1 METQSMSTVADVAGR
16 LNIDVALLL
25 QNIHAAGLPQKL
37 ASEEFSSSDMQI
49 LQVYLK
55 SRREAETKSGV
66 SVISRNVGRTPTGDG
81 NLEATS
87 PATSSSGLT
96 GPLTRRTGS
105 LSVQRKSAPEV
116 KVATVKR
123 RRIVKRSTG
132 LQPPDPATGNL
143 TKEEQSQDTT
153 VPDAIA
159 TEPKDTEEF
168 KKTTTVQP
176 EKASKK
182 QSGDQDVKTKA
193 QDSAKDQV
201 VPSQLTLE
209 REKIRADEEKRRKA
223 EGEIRRKKA
232 QRQEETRLRKEEERL
247 REERQQHVKLAQE
260 TARKAEVEERE
271 RIKREAQEVR
281 ARAEAE
287 AIATEKSGAKRSRD
301 DKGTKQRG
309 RTLEGKALGRRRT
322 QEKNQN
328 SLGLRRRRKAALE
341 VEKQGGEFLRPV
353 QKVVREVEVSD
364 AVTVGELARRMSVK
378 AGEVIKALMS
388 MGEMVT
394 INQTVDQ
401 DTAVLVIE
409 EMGHKVKLV
418 ASDRMEEE
426 LVLSQIAEGE
436 PDPRPPVVTVM
447 GHVDH
452 GKTSLLD
459 FIRSAHVV
467 SEEQGGI
474 TQHIGAYHVATKH
487 GAITFLDTPGHA
499 AFSAMRARGANATD
513 IVILVCAADDG
524 VMPQTQEA
532 VQHAHAAKVPM
543 IVAVNKMDLDG
554 ADPERVRTELN
565 SIGVT
570 PEAWGGNTQ
579 FVNVSATTGEGIDDL
594 MSAIAL
600 LAEVEEFT
608 AVRQGTAQGVVVES
622 KIDRGR
628 GPVATVLVQQGSLAR
643 GDVVLAGEYF
653 GRVRSLITDLGSIVS
668 EAGPSIPVEVLGLNG
683 APAAGDLF
691 NVTVD
696 ERQARQLASARAVR
710 NQQRVTSM
718 RQSSRLENMF
728 ANLGKG
734 EKRILK
740 LILKTD
746 VRGSLEAI
754 TESCYTIGNEEVGV
768 QILGSGVGGITE
780 SDVNLAATYD
790 AMVFG
795 FNVRLEK
802 SAKIVA
808 EQNALEVRYYS
819 VIYELLD
826 DMKKILEDML
836 IPEIREE
843 IIGTAE
849 VRDVFHSPRF
859 GQIAGCLVVEGIV
872 FRHKKIRVLRDSTVI
887 YEGELE
893 SLRRFKDDV
902 GEVRN
907 GLECGIGVRNYNDVR
922 EGDRIE
928 VFDSREVARAL

>member
-1 METQSMSTVADVAGR
+1 METQSMNTVADVAGR
-16 LNIDVALLL
+16 LKIDVALLL
-25 QNIHAAGLPQKL
+25 QNIHAAGLPQTL
-37 ASEEFSSSDMQI
+37 ADEEFSSSDMQI

-55 SRREAETKSGV
+55 GLKEAENRSTEP
-66 SVISRNVGRTPTGDG
+66 VISRNLSRSATGDR
-81 NLEATS
+81 ATDLAGS
-87 PATSSSGLT
+87 ASSASGLT
-96 GPLTRRTGS
+96 APLTRRTGT
-105 LSVQRKSAPEV
+105 LSVQRKTAPEV

-123 RRIVKRSTG
+123 RRIVKPTPGLPPQDSKTGVSTPSETKTEEDAK
-132 LQPPDPATGNL
+132 QPSAVEVKDS
-143 TKEEQSQDTT
+143 TKESTT
-153 VPDAIA
+153 KTADQE
-159 TEPKDTEEF
+159 TDSKTEELP
-168 KKTTTVQP
+168 K
-176 EKASKK
+176 EEA
-182 QSGDQDVKTKA
+182 
-193 QDSAKDQV
+193 

-209 REKIRADEEKRRKA
+209 KEKIRAEEETRRKA

-232 QRQEETRLRKEEERL
+232 QRKEETRLKKEEERQ
-247 REERQQHVKLAQE
+247 REEKQKLARRAE
-260 TARKAEVEERE
+260 EEARKAEQAEQE
-271 RIKREAQEVR
+271 RIKREAEEVR

-287 AIATEKSGAKRSRD
+287 AIATEKSGTKRSRD
-301 DKGTKQRG
+301 EKGSKQRG
-309 RTLEGKALGRRRT
+309 RTLEGKALGRRRS
-322 QEKNQN
+322 QEKNQG

-341 VEKQGGEFLRPV
+341 VEKQGGEFSRPV
-353 QKVVREVEVSD
+353 EKIVHEVEVSD
-364 AVTVGELARRMSVK
+364 AITVGELARRMSVK
-378 AGEVIKALMS
+378 AGEVIKTLMG

-394 INQTVDQ
+394 INQTIDQ

-426 LVLSQIAEGE
+426 LVLSQKVEGE
-436 PDPRPPVVTVM
+436 PEPRPPVVTVM

-459 FIRSAHVV
+459 YIRSAHVV

-543 IVAVNKMDLDG
+543 IVAVNKIDLEG
-554 ADPERVRTELN
+554 AEPDRVRTELN

-570 PEAWGGNTQ
+570 PEEWGGDTQ

-594 MSAIAL
+594 LSAVSL
-600 LAEVEEFT
+600 LAEVEEFA
-608 AVRQGTAQGVVVES
+608 AVRQGTAQGVVIES
-622 KIDRGR
+622 KLDRGR
-628 GPVATVLVQQGSLAR
+628 GPVATVLVQQGTLAR

-653 GRVRSLITDLGSIVS
+653 GRVRSLISDHGAIVQ
-668 EAGPSIPVEVLGLNG
+668 EVGPSMPVEVLGLNG
-683 APAAGDLF
+683 APVAGDMF

-696 ERQARQLASARAVR
+696 ERQARQLANARATK
-710 NQQRVTSM
+710 NQHKATSM

-754 TESCYTIGNEEVGV
+754 TESCATIGNEEVGV
-768 QILGSGVGGITE
+768 QVLGSGVGGITE
-780 SDVNLAATYD
+780 SDVNLAVTYD

-795 FNVRLEK
+795 FNVRLEQ
-802 SAKIVA
+802 SAKLVA
-808 EQNALEVRYYS
+808 EQNSLEVRYYS

-826 DMKKILEDML
+826 DIKKILEDMM
-836 IPEIREE
+836 IPEVREE
-843 IIGTAE
+843 IVGTAE

-859 GQIAGCLVVEGIV
+859 GQIAGCRVVEGTV
-872 FRHKKIRVLRDSTVI
+872 FRHKKIRVLRASTVI

-902 GEVRN
+902 AEVRN

>member
-1 METQSMSTVADVAGR
+1 MNTVADVAGR

-25 QNIHAAGLPQKL
+25 QNITAAGLPQTL
-37 ASEEFSSSDMQI
+37 ASEDFSNSDMQI

-55 SRREAETKSGV
+55 GLKEAETKSTE
-66 SVISRNVGRTPTGDG
+66 SVISRTLGRTTSGDRIPDTAG
-81 NLEATS
+81 PISTA
-87 PATSSSGLT
+87 SGLVS
-96 GPLTRRTGS
+96 PLTRRTGG
-105 LSVQRKSAPEV
+105 LSVQRKTAPEV

-123 RRIVKRSTG
+123 RRIVKPLTSQQ
-132 LQPPDPATGNL
+132 LQDKTAPESVSPKPT
-143 TKEEQSQDTT
+143 TSEEIKQPSAVEIEISGKDSPTQI
-153 VPDAIA
+153 P
-159 TEPKDTEEF
+159 EPE
-168 KKTTTVQP
+168 
-176 EKASKK
+176 S
-182 QSGDQDVKTKA
+182 
-193 QDSAKDQV
+193 DSETDGRPQEQA

-209 REKIRADEEKRRKA
+209 KEKIRAEEETRRNA

-232 QRQEETRLRKEEERL
+232 QRQEETRLKKEEERQ
-247 REERQQHVKLAQE
+247 REERQKQTRLAAE
-260 TARKAEVEERE
+260 AARKAEQQEQE

-287 AIATEKSGAKRSRD
+287 AIAAEKSGAKRTRD
-301 DKGTKQRG
+301 DRGAKHRG
-309 RTLEGKALGRRRT
+309 RTLEGKALGRRRS
-322 QEKNQN
+322 QEKNQA

-341 VEKQGGEFLRPV
+341 VEKQGGEFSRPV
-353 QKVVREVEVSD
+353 QKIVREVEVSD
-364 AVTVGELARRMSVK
+364 AITVGELARRMSVK

-394 INQTVDQ
+394 INQTIDQ

-426 LVLSQIAEGE
+426 LVLSQKAEGKPE
-436 PDPRPPVVTVM
+436 PRSPVVTVM

-459 FIRSAHVV
+459 YIRKAHVV

-499 AFSAMRARGANATD
+499 AFSAMRARGATATD

-532 VQHAHAAKVPM
+532 VQHAQAANVPI
-543 IVAVNKMDLDG
+543 IVAVNKIDLDG
-554 ADPERVRTELN
+554 ADPDRVRTELN
-565 SIGVT
+565 SVGVT
-570 PEAWGGNTQ
+570 PEEWGGDTQ
-579 FVNVSATTGEGIDDL
+579 FVNVSATTGEGVEDL

-600 LAEVEEFT
+600 LAEVEEFA
-608 AVRQGTAQGVVVES
+608 AVRQGTARGVVIES
-622 KIDRGR
+622 KLDRGR
-628 GPVATVLVQQGSLAR
+628 GPVATVLVQQGTLAC

-653 GRVRSLITDLGSIVS
+653 GRVRSLLSDQGSIIQ
-668 EAGPSIPVEVLGLNG
+668 EAGPSIPTEVLGLNG
-683 APAAGDLF
+683 APVAGDLF

-696 ERQARQLASARAVR
+696 ERQARQLASGRATK
-710 NQQRVTSM
+710 NQQKLTSM

-746 VRGSLEAI
+746 VRGSLEAV
-754 TESCYTIGNEEVGV
+754 TESCSTIGNEEVGV
-768 QILGSGVGGITE
+768 QVLGSGVGGITE
-780 SDVNLAATYD
+780 SDVNMALTYD
-790 AMVFG
+790 AMIFG
-795 FNVRLEK
+795 FNVRLDK

-808 EQNALEVRYYS
+808 EQNSLDVRYYS

-826 DMKKILEDML
+826 DIKKILEDMM
-836 IPEIREE
+836 IPEVREE

-859 GQIAGCLVVEGIV
+859 GHIAGCRVVEGTV

-902 GEVRN
+902 NEVRN

>member
-1 METQSMSTVADVAGR
+1 MNTVADVAGR

-25 QNIHAAGLPQKL
+25 QNIHAAGLPQTL
-37 ASEEFSSSDMQI
+37 ESEEFSNADMQI

-55 SRREAETKSGV
+55 GLKEADSKTSDN
-66 SVISRNVGRTPTGDG
+66 VISRNLGRTAIGDRSS
-81 NLEATS
+81 ESSSSAS
-87 PATSSSGLT
+87 PAARLGA
-96 GPLTRRTGS
+96 PLTRRTGT

-123 RRIVKRSTG
+123 RRIVKPSAVKH
-132 LQPPDPATGNL
+132 P
-143 TKEEQSQDTT
+143 QDQEVSDVT
-153 VPDAIA
+153 AA
-159 TEPKDTEEF
+159 KKTEEET
-168 KKTTTVQP
+168 KQPSAAVEP
-176 EKASKK
+176 EKRRKAAKAKVS
-182 QSGDQDVKTKA
+182 DQKTE
-193 QDSAKDQV
+193 SATDGRTTEEA

-209 REKIRADEEKRRKA
+209 KEKIRAEEETRRKA

-232 QRQEETRLRKEEERL
+232 QRKEETRLKKEEERQ
-247 REERQQHVKLAQE
+247 REEKQKQARLAE
-260 TARKAEVEERE
+260 EAARKVEQDEQE
-271 RIKREAQEVR
+271 RIKREAEEVR

-301 DKGTKQRG
+301 EKGAKQRG
-309 RTLEGKALGRRRT
+309 RTLEGKALGRRRS
-322 QEKNQN
+322 QEKSQG

-341 VEKQGGEFLRPV
+341 VEKQGGEFSRPV
-353 QKVVREVEVSD
+353 QKIVREVEVSD
-364 AVTVGELARRMSVK
+364 AITVGELARRMSVK

-394 INQTVDQ
+394 INQTIDQ

-426 LVLSQIAEGE
+426 LVLSQKAEGDPE
-436 PDPRPPVVTVM
+436 PRPPVVTVM

-459 FIRSAHVV
+459 YIRNAHVV

-474 TQHIGAYHVATKH
+474 TQHIGAYHVETKH

-543 IVAVNKMDLDG
+543 IVAVNKIDLDG
-554 ADPERVRTELN
+554 ADPDRVRTELN
-565 SIGVT
+565 SLGVT
-570 PEAWGGNTQ
+570 PEDWGGDTQ

-594 MSAIAL
+594 LSAVAL
-600 LAEVEEFT
+600 LAEVEEF
-608 AVRQGTAQGVVVES
+608 ASVRQGTAQGVVIES
-622 KIDRGR
+622 KLDRGR
-628 GPVATVLVQQGSLAR
+628 GPVATVLVQQGTLAQ
-643 GDVVLAGEYF
+643 GDIVLAGEYF
-653 GRVRSLITDLGSIVS
+653 GRVRSLFSDQGSTVA

-683 APAAGDLF
+683 APVAGDLF

-696 ERQARQLASARAVR
+696 ERQARQLASARAAKYQ
-710 NQQRVTSM
+710 NKITSM

-754 TESCYTIGNEEVGV
+754 SESCLNIGNEEVGV
-768 QILGSGVGGITE
+768 QVLGSGVGGITE
-780 SDVNLAATYD
+780 SDVNMALTYD

-795 FNVRLEK
+795 FNVRLDK
-802 SAKIVA
+802 SAKVVA
-808 EQNALEVRYYS
+808 EQNSLEVRYYS

-826 DMKKILEDML
+826 DIKKILEDMM
-836 IPEIREE
+836 IPEVREE
-843 IIGTAE
+843 IVGTAE

-859 GQIAGCLVVEGIV
+859 GQIAGCRVVEGTV

-902 GEVRN
+902 SEVRN

>member
-1 METQSMSTVADVAGR
+1 METQSMNTVAEVAGR
-16 LNIDVALLL
+16 LKIDVALLL
-25 QNIHAAGLPQKL
+25 QNIHAAGLPQTL
-37 ASEEFSSSDMQI
+37 ADEEFSSSDMQV

-55 SRREAETKSGV
+55 GLKEADRGTEP
-66 SVISRNVGRTPTGDG
+66 VISRNLSRTPTGDR
-81 NLEATS
+81 ATDS
-87 PATSSSGLT
+87 ASSTSGASGL
-96 GPLTRRTGS
+96 GAPLTRRTGT
-105 LSVQRKSAPEV
+105 LSVQRKTAPEV

-123 RRIVKRSTG
+123 RRIVKPSPG
-132 LQPPDPATGNL
+132 QPPQDIKTEVSTASK
-143 TKEEQSQDTT
+143 TKTDEETKQPSVVEVEKSTKTSTTKVSDLETDYKPEDRPEEQT
-153 VPDAIA
+153 V
-159 TEPKDTEEF
+159 
-168 KKTTTVQP
+168 
-176 EKASKK
+176 S
-182 QSGDQDVKTKA
+182 
-193 QDSAKDQV
+193 
-201 VPSQLTLE
+201 SQLTLE
-209 REKIRADEEKRRKA
+209 KEKIRAEEETRRKA

-232 QRQEETRLRKEEERL
+232 QRKEETRLKKEEERE
-247 REERQQHVKLAQE
+247 REEKQKQARRAE
-260 TARKAEVEERE
+260 EEARKTEQAEQE
-271 RIKREAQEVR
+271 RIKREAEEVR
-281 ARAEAE
+281 ARAEAA
-287 AIATEKSGAKRSRD
+287 AIATEKSGTKRSRD
-301 DKGTKQRG
+301 EKGSKQRG
-309 RTLEGKALGRRRT
+309 RTLEGKALGRRRS
-322 QEKNQN
+322 QEKNQG

-341 VEKQGGEFLRPV
+341 VEKQGGEFSRPV
-353 QKVVREVEVSD
+353 EKIVHEVEVSD
-364 AVTVGELARRMSVK
+364 AITVGELARRMSVK
-378 AGEVIKALMS
+378 AGEVIKTLMG

-394 INQTVDQ
+394 INQTIDQ

-426 LVLSQIAEGE
+426 LVLSQKAEGE
-436 PDPRPPVVTVM
+436 PEPRPPVVTVM

-459 FIRSAHVV
+459 YIRNAHVV

-474 TQHIGAYHVATKH
+474 TQHIGAYHVDTKH

-543 IVAVNKMDLDG
+543 IVAVNKIDLDG
-554 ADPERVRTELN
+554 VEPDRVRTELN

-570 PEAWGGNTQ
+570 PEEWGGDTQ

-594 MSAIAL
+594 LSAVSL
-600 LAEVEEFT
+600 LAEVEEFS
-608 AVRQGTAQGVVVES
+608 AVRQGTAQGVVIES
-622 KIDRGR
+622 KLDRGR
-628 GPVATVLVQQGSLAR
+628 GPVATVLVQQGSLTR

-653 GRVRSLITDLGSIVS
+653 GRVRSLITDQGSIVQ
-668 EAGPSIPVEVLGLNG
+668 EVGPSMPVEVLGLNG
-683 APAAGDLF
+683 APVAGDMF

-696 ERQARQLASARAVR
+696 ERQARQLANARATK
-710 NQQRVTSM
+710 NQYKVTSM

-754 TESCYTIGNEEVGV
+754 TESCITIGNEEVGV
-768 QILGSGVGGITE
+768 QVLGSGVGGITE
-780 SDVNLAATYD
+780 SDVNLAVTYD

-802 SAKIVA
+802 SAKVVA
-808 EQNALEVRYYS
+808 EQNSLEVRYYS

-826 DMKKILEDML
+826 DIKKILEDMM
-836 IPEIREE
+836 IPEVREE
-843 IIGTAE
+843 IVGTAE

-859 GQIAGCLVVEGIV
+859 GQIAGCRVVEGTV

-902 GEVRN
+902 SEVRN

>member
-1 METQSMSTVADVAGR
+1 MNTVADVAGR

-37 ASEEFSSSDMQI
+37 ASEEFSSSDMQV

-55 SRREAETKSGV
+55 GRREAETKSTE
-66 SVISRNVGRTPTGDG
+66 SVISRSIGRSQTGDRSVETTTPT
-81 NLEATS
+81 TS
-87 PATSSSGLT
+87 TSGLAA
-96 GPLTRRTGS
+96 PLTRRTGT

-123 RRIVKRSTG
+123 RRIVKPSVGQTTQDPAIDVDTKQE
-132 LQPPDPATGNL
+132 QPPEAAT
-143 TKEEQSQDTT
+143 QDTET
-153 VPDAIA
+153 TAKKDAE
-159 TEPKDTEEF
+159 TRKKSTKVES
-168 KKTTTVQP
+168 KKT
-176 EKASKK
+176 AKK
-182 QSGDQDVKTKA
+182 ETRDQDVKT
-193 QDSAKDQV
+193 QV
-201 VPSQLTLE
+201 QEPTKEQEVPSQLTLE
-209 REKIRADEEKRRKA
+209 KEKIRADEEKRRKA

-232 QRQEETRLRKEEERL
+232 QRQEETRLRKEAEKL
-247 REERQQHVKLAQE
+247 REEREQQAKLAE
-260 TARKAEVEERE
+260 KAARKAEEQERE
-271 RIKREAQEVR
+271 RIKREAEEVR

-287 AIATEKSGAKRSRD
+287 AIASEKSGTKRSREE
-301 DKGTKQRG
+301 KGTKQRG

-322 QEKNQN
+322 QEKSQS

-341 VEKQGGEFLRPV
+341 VEKQGGEFSRPV
-353 QKVVREVEVSD
+353 QKIVREVEVSD

-394 INQTVDQ
+394 INQTIDQ

-426 LVLSQIAEGE
+426 LVLSQKAEGE
-436 PDPRPPVVTVM
+436 PEPRPPVVTVM

-459 FIRSAHVV
+459 FIRNAHVV
-467 SEEQGGI
+467 SDEQGGI
-474 TQHIGAYHVATKH
+474 TQHIGAYHVETKH
-487 GAITFLDTPGHA
+487 GEITFLDTPGHA

-532 VQHAHAAKVPM
+532 VQHAHAAEVPM
-543 IVAVNKMDLDG
+543 IVAVNKIDLDG

-565 SIGVT
+565 TIGVT
-570 PEAWGGNTQ
+570 PEDWGGNTQ

-594 MSAIAL
+594 LSAVAL
-600 LAEVEEFT
+600 LAEVEEFA
-608 AVRQGTAQGVVVES
+608 AVRQGTARGVVVES
-622 KIDRGR
+622 KVDRGR
-628 GPVATVLVQQGSLAR
+628 GPVATVLVQQGTLAR

-653 GRVRSLITDLGSIVS
+653 GRVRSLITDQGTIIS

-683 APAAGDLF
+683 APVAGDLF

-696 ERQARQLASARAVR
+696 ERQARQLANARAAK
-710 NQQRVTSM
+710 NQQKITSM
-718 RQSSRLENMF
+718 RQTSRLENMF

-754 TESCYTIGNEEVGV
+754 TESCNNIGNEEVGV
-768 QILGSGVGGITE
+768 QILGSGVGGINE
-780 SDVNLAATYD
+780 SDVNLAVTYD

-802 SAKIVA
+802 SAKVVA
-808 EQNALEVRYYS
+808 EQNSLDVRYYS

-826 DMKKILEDML
+826 DIKKILEDMMV
-836 IPEIREE
+836 PEIREE
-843 IIGTAE
+843 IVGTAE

-859 GQIAGCLVVEGIV
+859 GQVAGCLVVEGTV

-928 VFDSREVARAL
+928 VFESQEVARAL

>member
-1 METQSMSTVADVAGR
+1 MNTVADVAGR
-16 LNIDVALLL
+16 LNIDVTLLL

-37 ASEEFSSSDMQI
+37 ASEEFSNSDMQI

-55 SRREAETKSGV
+55 GLKEAEAKSEEP
-66 SVISRNVGRTPTGDG
+66 VISRKLGRSTSFARNMETTSLGTTTG
-81 NLEATS
+81 
-87 PATSSSGLT
+87 GLAV
-96 GPLTRRTGS
+96 PLTRRTGT
-105 LSVQRKSAPEV
+105 LSVQRKSMPEV

-123 RRIVKRSTG
+123 RRIVKPSIG
-132 LQPPDPATGNL
+132 QPPRDPTTVGI
-143 TKEEQSQDTT
+143 TKQKQSNDTT
-153 VPDAIA
+153 TQDRISAKQKTA
-159 TEPKDTEEF
+159 EEI
-168 KKTTTVQP
+168 KQP
-176 EKASKK
+176 EKVEIEISTEEQISVQETETQADDSSKE
-182 QSGDQDVKTKA
+182 
-193 QDSAKDQV
+193 QV
-201 VPSQLTLE
+201 EPSQLTLE
-209 REKIRADEEKRRKA
+209 KEKILAEEEKRREA
-223 EGEIRRKKA
+223 EGEVRREKA
-232 QRQEETRLRKEEERL
+232 QRQEETRLRKKEEQL
-247 REERQQHVKLAQE
+247 REEKQKQAQLAVKA
-260 TARKAEVEERE
+260 ARKAEQEQQV
-271 RIKREAQEVR
+271 RIKREAEEVR

-301 DKGTKQRG
+301 DKGGKQRG
-309 RTLEGKALGRRRT
+309 RTLEGKALGRRRP
-322 QEKNQN
+322 QEKNQS

-341 VEKQGGEFLRPV
+341 VEKQGGEFSRPV
-353 QKVVREVEVSD
+353 QKIVREVEVSD

-418 ASDRMEEE
+418 ATDRMEEE
-426 LVLSQIAEGE
+426 LVSSQKVEGDPE
-436 PDPRPPVVTVM
+436 PRSPVVTVM

-459 FIRSAHVV
+459 YIRNAHVV

-474 TQHIGAYHVATKH
+474 TQHIGAYHVATKN

-499 AFSAMRARGANATD
+499 AFSAMRARGASATD

-543 IVAVNKMDLDG
+543 IVAVNKIDLDG
-554 ADPERVRTELN
+554 VDPDRVRTELN

-570 PEAWGGNTQ
+570 PEEWGGDTQ
-579 FVNVSATTGEGIDDL
+579 FVNVSATTGEGIEDL

-600 LAEVEEFT
+600 LAEVEECA

-622 KIDRGR
+622 RLDRGR
-628 GPVATVLVQQGSLAR
+628 GPVATVLVQQGTLAR

-653 GRVRSLITDLGSIVS
+653 GRVRSLVTDQGAVVK

-683 APAAGDLF
+683 APVAGDLF

-696 ERQARQLASARAVR
+696 ERQARQLANARATK
-710 NQQRVTSM
+710 NQQKLTAM

-734 EKRILK
+734 EKRVLK

-754 TESCYTIGNEEVGV
+754 TESCAKIGNDEVGV

-780 SDVNLAATYD
+780 SDVNMALTYD
-790 AMVFG
+790 AMVVG
-795 FNVRLEK
+795 FNVRLDN
-802 SAKIVA
+802 SANVIA
-808 EQNALEVRYYS
+808 EQNSLEVRYYS

-826 DMKKILEDML
+826 DIKKILEDMMV
-836 IPEIREE
+836 PEIREE
-843 IIGTAE
+843 IVGTAE

-859 GQIAGCLVVEGIV
+859 GQVAGCRVVDGTV
-872 FRHKKIRVLRDSTVI
+872 FRHKQIRVLRDSTVI

-902 GEVRN
+902 SEVRN
-907 GLECGIGVRNYNDVR
+907 GLECGIAVRNYNDVR

-928 VFDSREVARAL
+928 VFNSREIARAL

>member
-1 METQSMSTVADVAGR
+1 MNTVADVAGR

-37 ASEEFSSSDMQI
+37 ESEEFSSSDMQV

-55 SRREAETKSGV
+55 GRKEAESKSPE
-66 SVISRNVGRTPTGDG
+66 SVISRSVGRTPAGERSVET
-81 NLEATS
+81 TT
-87 PATSSSGLT
+87 PATTTSGLT
-96 GPLTRRTGS
+96 APLTRRSGT

-123 RRIVKRSTG
+123 RRIVKPSVGQITRDPETVSDAKQE
-132 LQPPDPATGNL
+132 QPSDTS
-143 TKEEQSQDTT
+143 SQDS
-153 VPDAIA
+153 VAAEQKDVE
-159 TEPKDTEEF
+159 EPKKSTKVEP
-168 KKTTTVQP
+168 KK
-176 EKASKK
+176 AAKK
-182 QSGDQDVKTKA
+182 ETREQEVKT
-193 QDSAKDQV
+193 QTQETTEDQV
-201 VPSQLTLE
+201 VASQLTLE
-209 REKIRADEEKRRKA
+209 KEKIRADEEKRRKA

-232 QRQEETRLRKEEERL
+232 QRQEETRLRKEAERL
-247 REERQQHVKLAQE
+247 REERQQQAKLAE
-260 TARKAEVEERE
+260 EAARKAEEEQRE
-271 RIKREAQEVR
+271 RIKREAEEVR

-287 AIATEKSGAKRSRD
+287 AIATEKSGTKRSRD

-322 QEKNQN
+322 QEKSQS

-341 VEKQGGEFLRPV
+341 VEKQGGEFSRPV
-353 QKVVREVEVSD
+353 QKIVREVEVSD

-394 INQTVDQ
+394 INQTIDQ

-426 LVLSQIAEGE
+426 LVLSQKAEGE
-436 PDPRPPVVTVM
+436 PEARPPVVTVM

-474 TQHIGAYHVATKH
+474 TQHIGAYHVETKH
-487 GAITFLDTPGHA
+487 GEITFLDTPGHA

-532 VQHAHAAKVPM
+532 VQHAHAAEVPM
-543 IVAVNKMDLDG
+543 IVAVNKIDLDG

-570 PEAWGGNTQ
+570 PEDWGGNTQ

-594 MSAIAL
+594 LSAVAL
-600 LAEVEEFT
+600 LAEVEEFA
-608 AVRQGTAQGVVVES
+608 AVRQGTARGVVVES
-622 KIDRGR
+622 KVDRGR
-628 GPVATVLVQQGSLAR
+628 GPVATVLVQQGTLAR

-653 GRVRSLITDLGSIVS
+653 GRVRSLITDQGKVIS

-683 APAAGDLF
+683 APVAGDSF

-696 ERQARQLASARAVR
+696 ERQARQLANARAAK
-710 NQQRVTSM
+710 NQQKITSM
-718 RQSSRLENMF
+718 RQTSRLENMF
-728 ANLGKG
+728 TNLGKG

-754 TESCYTIGNEEVGV
+754 TESCNNIGNEEVGV
-768 QILGSGVGGITE
+768 QILGSGVGGINE

-802 SAKIVA
+802 SAKVVA
-808 EQNALEVRYYS
+808 EQNSLEVRYYS

-826 DMKKILEDML
+826 DIKKILEDMMV
-836 IPEIREE
+836 PEIREE
-843 IIGTAE
+843 IVGTAE

-859 GQIAGCLVVEGIV
+859 GQIAGCLVVEGTV

-907 GLECGIGVRNYNDVR
+907 GLECGIGVRNYNVVR

-928 VFDSREVARAL
+928 VFESQEVARAL

>member
-1 METQSMSTVADVAGR
+1 MNTVADVAGR

-37 ASEEFSSSDMQI
+37 ATEEFSSSDMQV
-49 LQVYLK
+49 LQVYL
-55 SRREAETKSGV
+55 RRLKETETKSSE
-66 SVISRNVGRTPTGDG
+66 SVISRNLSRGSIVERKTDSS
-81 NLEATS
+81 NQ
-87 PATSSSGLT
+87 TSSSGLVS
-96 GPLTRRTGS
+96 PLTRRTGT
-105 LSVQRKSAPEV
+105 LSVQRKPAAEV

-123 RRIVKRSTG
+123 RRIVKPSTG
-132 LQPPDPATGNL
+132 QPH
-143 TKEEQSQDTT
+143 S
-153 VPDAIA
+153 
-159 TEPKDTEEF
+159 EPKSSSSTQQPTPAPE
-168 KKTTTVQP
+168 VQ
-176 EKASKK
+176 EKATAKQKVSENVEKPRKVDLDESSKESTAERK
-182 QSGDQDVKTKA
+182 VDPQSDVGA
-193 QDSAKDQV
+193 SDSV
-201 VPSQLTLE
+201 VSSQLSLE
-209 REKIRADEEKRRKA
+209 KEKIRAEEDRRRQA
-223 EGEIRRKKA
+223 EGEIRAKKA
-232 QRQEETRLRKEEERL
+232 KRQEETRLRKEEERL
-247 REERQQHVKLAQE
+247 REQKQQEAKLAAE
-260 TARKAEVEERE
+260 AARKAEVAEQE
-271 RIKREAQEVR
+271 RIKREAEEVR

-287 AIATEKSGAKRSRD
+287 AIATEKSGGKRSRD

-322 QEKNQN
+322 QEKNQG

-341 VEKQGGEFLRPV
+341 VEKQGGEFSRPV
-353 QKVVREVEVSD
+353 QKIVREVEVSD

-378 AGEVIKALMS
+378 AGEVIKTLMN

-394 INQTVDQ
+394 INQTIDQ

-418 ASDRMEEE
+418 ASDKMEEE
-426 LVLSQIAEGE
+426 LVLSQKAEGE
-436 PDPRPPVVTVM
+436 PEPRSPVVTVM

-459 FIRSAHVV
+459 YIRSAHVV

-474 TQHIGAYHVATKH
+474 TQHIGAYHVDTKH

-543 IVAVNKMDLDG
+543 IVAVNKIDLEG
-554 ADPERVRTELN
+554 ADPDRVRTELN

-579 FVNVSATTGEGIDDL
+579 FVNVSATTGEGVDDL
-594 MSAIAL
+594 IAAVAL
-600 LAEVEEFT
+600 LAEVEEFS
-608 AVRQGTAQGVVVES
+608 AVRQGTAQGVVIES
-622 KIDRGR
+622 KVDRGR
-628 GPVATVLVQQGSLAR
+628 GPVATVLVQQGTLCR

-653 GRVRSLITDLGSIVS
+653 GRVRSLVTDQGSVIS
-668 EAGPSIPVEVLGLNG
+668 DAGPSIPVEVLGLNG
-683 APAAGDLF
+683 APVAGDLF

-696 ERQARQLASARAVR
+696 ERQARQLASARSTK
-710 NQQRVTSM
+710 NQQKLTSM

-754 TESCYTIGNEEVGV
+754 TESSTKIGNEEVGV
-768 QILGSGVGGITE
+768 QILASGVGGITE
-780 SDVNLAATYD
+780 SDVNMAVTYD

-802 SAKIVA
+802 SAKDVA
-808 EQNALEVRYYS
+808 EQNSLEVRYYS

-826 DMKKILEDML
+826 DIKKILEDLMV
-836 IPEIREE
+836 PEIREE
-843 IIGTAE
+843 IVGTAE

-859 GQIAGCLVVEGIV
+859 GQIAGCLVVEGTV

-902 GEVRN
+902 GEVRH
-907 GLECGIGVRNYNDVR
+907 GMECGIGVRNYNDVR

-928 VFDSREVARAL
+928 VFDAREVARAL

>member
-1 METQSMSTVADVAGR
+1 MNTVADVAGR

-37 ASEEFSSSDMQI
+37 ASEEFSSSDMQV

-55 SRREAETKSGV
+55 GRKEAETKSTD
-66 SVISRNVGRTPTGDG
+66 SVISRSIGRSPTGDRSV
-81 NLEATS
+81 ETTT
-87 PATSSSGLT
+87 PATSTSGLAA
-96 GPLTRRTGS
+96 PLTRRTGT

-123 RRIVKRSTG
+123 RRIVKPSVGQTTR
-132 LQPPDPATGNL
+132 DPATDVD
-143 TKEEQSQDTT
+143 TKQELPPEVATQDTDIT
-153 VPDAIA
+153 AKKDAGKGKKS
-159 TEPKDTEEF
+159 TEVEPKKTA
-168 KKTTTVQP
+168 KKETQ
-176 EKASKK
+176 
-182 QSGDQDVKTKA
+182 DQDVKTQA
-193 QDSAKDQV
+193 QEPTKEQE

-209 REKIRADEEKRRKA
+209 KEKIRADEEKRRKA

-232 QRQEETRLRKEEERL
+232 QRQEETRLRKEAERL
-247 REERQQHVKLAQE
+247 REEREQQAKLAE
-260 TARKAEVEERE
+260 KAARKAEEQERE
-271 RIKREAQEVR
+271 RIKREAEEVR

-287 AIATEKSGAKRSRD
+287 AIASEKSGTKRSRD
-301 DKGTKQRG
+301 EKGTKQRG

-322 QEKNQN
+322 QEKSQS

-341 VEKQGGEFLRPV
+341 VEKQGGEFSRPV
-353 QKVVREVEVSD
+353 QKIVREVEVSD

-394 INQTVDQ
+394 INQTIDQ

-426 LVLSQIAEGE
+426 LVLSQKAEGE
-436 PDPRPPVVTVM
+436 PEPRPPVVTVM

-459 FIRSAHVV
+459 FIRNAHVV
-467 SEEQGGI
+467 SDEQGGI
-474 TQHIGAYHVATKH
+474 TQHIGAYHVETKH
-487 GAITFLDTPGHA
+487 GEITFLDTPGHA
-499 AFSAMRARGANATD
+499 AFSAMRARGAHATD

-532 VQHAHAAKVPM
+532 VQHAHAADVPM
-543 IVAVNKMDLDG
+543 IVAVNKIDLDG

-565 SIGVT
+565 TIGVT
-570 PEAWGGNTQ
+570 PEDWGGNTQ

-594 MSAIAL
+594 MSAVAL

-608 AVRQGTAQGVVVES
+608 AVRQGTASGVVVES
-622 KIDRGR
+622 KVDRGR
-628 GPVATVLVQQGSLAR
+628 GPVATVLVQQGTLAR

-653 GRVRSLITDLGSIVS
+653 GRVRSLITDQGTIIS

-683 APAAGDLF
+683 APVAGDLF

-696 ERQARQLASARAVR
+696 ERQARQLANARAAK
-710 NQQRVTSM
+710 NQQKITSM
-718 RQSSRLENMF
+718 RQTSRLENMF

-754 TESCYTIGNEEVGV
+754 TESCNNVGNEEVGV
-768 QILGSGVGGITE
+768 QILGSGVGGINE
-780 SDVNLAATYD
+780 SDVNLAVTYD

-802 SAKIVA
+802 SAKVVA
-808 EQNALEVRYYS
+808 EQNSLDVRYYS

-826 DMKKILEDML
+826 DIKKILEDMMV
-836 IPEIREE
+836 PEIREE
-843 IIGTAE
+843 IVGTAE

-859 GQIAGCLVVEGIV
+859 GQVAGCLVVEGTV

-928 VFDSREVARAL
+928 VFESQEVARAL

>member
-1 METQSMSTVADVAGR
+1 MNTVADVAGR
-16 LNIDVALLL
+16 LNIDVSLLL
-25 QNIHAAGLPQKL
+25 QNIHAAGLPQTL
-37 ASEEFSSSDMQI
+37 ESEEFSSSDMQV

-55 SRREAETKSGV
+55 GLKEGDPKSSE
-66 SVISRNVGRTPTGDG
+66 SVISRNLDRRGIGDRSP
-81 NLEATS
+81 ESSSS
-87 PATSSSGLT
+87 PASVSGL
-96 GPLTRRTGS
+96 GSPLTRRTGT
-105 LSVQRKSAPEV
+105 LSVQRKTAPEV

-123 RRIVKRSTG
+123 RRIVKPSTVK
-132 LQPPDPATGNL
+132 QPPEQVAADSVPAKTKTEEEVKQPSTVYEPKESRKAATAKVSDQKTERSKDDS
-143 TKEEQSQDTT
+143 TKEE
-153 VPDAIA
+153 A
-159 TEPKDTEEF
+159 
-168 KKTTTVQP
+168 
-176 EKASKK
+176 
-182 QSGDQDVKTKA
+182 
-193 QDSAKDQV
+193 

-209 REKIRADEEKRRKA
+209 KEKIRAEEETRRKA

-232 QRQEETRLRKEEERL
+232 QRKEETRLKKEEERQ
-247 REERQQHVKLAQE
+247 REEKQKQARLAE
-260 TARKAEVEERE
+260 EAARKAEQEEQE
-271 RIKREAQEVR
+271 RIKREAEEVR

-301 DKGTKQRG
+301 EKGTKQRG
-309 RTLEGKALGRRRT
+309 RTLEGKALGRRRS
-322 QEKNQN
+322 QEKNQS

-341 VEKQGGEFLRPV
+341 VEKQGGEFSRPV
-353 QKVVREVEVSD
+353 QKIVREVEVSD
-364 AVTVGELARRMSVK
+364 AITVGELARRMSVK

-394 INQTVDQ
+394 INQTIDQ

-426 LVLSQIAEGE
+426 LVLSQKAEGDPE
-436 PDPRPPVVTVM
+436 PRPPVVTVM

-459 FIRSAHVV
+459 YVRNAHVV
-467 SEEQGGI
+467 NEEQGGI
-474 TQHIGAYHVATKH
+474 TQHIGAYHVETKH

-543 IVAVNKMDLDG
+543 IVAVNKIDLDG
-554 ADPERVRTELN
+554 ADPDRVRTELN
-565 SIGVT
+565 GIGVT
-570 PEAWGGNTQ
+570 PEDWGGDTQ

-600 LAEVEEFT
+600 LAEVEEFSS
-608 AVRQGTAQGVVVES
+608 VRQGTPQGVVIES
-622 KIDRGR
+622 KLDRGR
-628 GPVATVLVQQGSLAR
+628 GPVATVLVQQGTLAK
-643 GDVVLAGEYF
+643 GDIVLAGEYF
-653 GRVRSLITDLGSIVS
+653 GRVRSLVTDQGAIVA

-683 APAAGDLF
+683 APVAGDSF

-696 ERQARQLASARAVR
+696 ERQARQLASARAAKYQ
-710 NQQRVTSM
+710 NKITSM

-728 ANLGKG
+728 SNLGKG
-734 EKRILK
+734 EKRFLK

-754 TESCYTIGNEEVGV
+754 SESCSNIGNEEVGV
-768 QILGSGVGGITE
+768 QVLGSGVGGITE
-780 SDVNLAATYD
+780 SDVNMALTYD

-795 FNVRLEK
+795 FNVRLDK

-808 EQNALEVRYYS
+808 EQNSLEVRYYS

-826 DMKKILEDML
+826 DIKKILEDMM

-859 GQIAGCLVVEGIV
+859 GQIAGCRVVEGTV

-902 GEVRN
+902 SEVRN

>member
-1 METQSMSTVADVAGR
+1 MNTVADVAGR

-25 QNIHAAGLPQKL
+25 QNIHAAGLPQTL
-37 ASEEFSSSDMQI
+37 ESEEFSSSDMQI

-55 SRREAETKSGV
+55 GLKEAETKTTE
-66 SVISRNVGRTPTGDG
+66 SVISRNLGRTAIGARSS
-81 NLEATS
+81 E
-87 PATSSSGLT
+87 SSSSPSPGTGLGT
-96 GPLTRRTGS
+96 PLTRRTGT

-123 RRIVKRSTG
+123 RRIVKPSTVK
-132 LQPPDPATGNL
+132 QPEETVAADSATAD
-143 TKEEQSQDTT
+143 TKTQEEAKQPSTVEEPKKSRKAAKTKVSDQQTESKTDDRAKEE
-153 VPDAIA
+153 A
-159 TEPKDTEEF
+159 
-168 KKTTTVQP
+168 
-176 EKASKK
+176 
-182 QSGDQDVKTKA
+182 
-193 QDSAKDQV
+193 

-209 REKIRADEEKRRKA
+209 KEKIRAEEETRRKA

-232 QRQEETRLRKEEERL
+232 KRQEETRLKKEEERQ
-247 REERQQHVKLAQE
+247 REEKQKQARLAE
-260 TARKAEVEERE
+260 EAARKAEQEEQE
-271 RIKREAQEVR
+271 RIKREAEEVR

-287 AIATEKSGAKRSRD
+287 AIATEKSGTKRSRD
-301 DKGTKQRG
+301 EKGTKQRG
-309 RTLEGKALGRRRT
+309 RTLEGKALGRRRS
-322 QEKNQN
+322 QEKSQG

-341 VEKQGGEFLRPV
+341 VEKQGGEFSRPV
-353 QKVVREVEVSD
+353 QKIVREVEVSD
-364 AVTVGELARRMSVK
+364 AITVGELARRMSVK

-394 INQTVDQ
+394 INQTIDQ

-426 LVLSQIAEGE
+426 LVLSQKAEGE
-436 PDPRPPVVTVM
+436 PEPRPPVVTVM

-459 FIRSAHVV
+459 YIRNAHVV

-474 TQHIGAYHVATKH
+474 TQHIGAYHVETKH

-499 AFSAMRARGANATD
+499 AFSAMRARGATATD

-543 IVAVNKMDLDG
+543 IVAVNKIDLDG
-554 ADPERVRTELN
+554 ADPDRVRTELN

-570 PEAWGGNTQ
+570 PEDWGGDTQ

-600 LAEVEEFT
+600 LAEVEEF
-608 AVRQGTAQGVVVES
+608 ASVRQGTAQGVVIES
-622 KIDRGR
+622 KLDRGR
-628 GPVATVLVQQGSLAR
+628 GPVATVLVQQGTLAR
-643 GDVVLAGEYF
+643 GDIVLAGEYF
-653 GRVRSLITDLGSIVS
+653 GRVRSLVS
-668 EAGPSIPVEVLGLNG
+668 DQGATVSDAGPSIPVEVLGLNG
-683 APAAGDLF
+683 APVAGDSF

-696 ERQARQLASARAVR
+696 ERQARQLASARAAKYQ
-710 NQQRVTSM
+710 NKITSM

-734 EKRILK
+734 ERRILK

-754 TESCYTIGNEEVGV
+754 SESCSNIGNEEVGV
-768 QILGSGVGGITE
+768 QVLGSGVGGITE
-780 SDVNLAATYD
+780 SDVNMALTYD

-795 FNVRLEK
+795 FNVRLDK

-808 EQNALEVRYYS
+808 EQNSLEVRYYS

-826 DMKKILEDML
+826 DIKKILEDMM
-836 IPEIREE
+836 IPEVREE
-843 IIGTAE
+843 IVGTAE

-859 GQIAGCLVVEGIV
+859 GQIAGCRVVEGTV

-902 GEVRN
+902 SEVRN

-928 VFDSREVARAL
+928 VFDSTEVARAL

>member
-1 METQSMSTVADVAGR
+1 MNTVADVAGR

-25 QNIHAAGLPQKL
+25 QNIHAAGLPQTL
-37 ASEEFSSSDMQI
+37 ESEEFSSSDMQI

-55 SRREAETKSGV
+55 GLKEAETKTPE
-66 SVISRNVGRTPTGDG
+66 SVISRTLGRTAVGDRSSEG
-81 NLEATS
+81 SSSAS
-87 PATSSSGLT
+87 PATGL
-96 GPLTRRTGS
+96 GAPLTRRTS
-105 LSVQRKSAPEV
+105 TLSVQRKSAPEV

-123 RRIVKRSTG
+123 RRIVKPSAVKQPQDLDASDST
-132 LQPPDPATGNL
+132 A
-143 TKEEQSQDTT
+143 
-153 VPDAIA
+153 
-159 TEPKDTEEF
+159 
-168 KKTTTVQP
+168 
-176 EKASKK
+176 
-182 QSGDQDVKTKA
+182 VKTKTDEEA
-193 QDSAKDQV
+193 KQPSAVAEPEKSRKTAKAKVSDQKTEPV
-201 VPSQLTLE
+201 KEDRTTEEAVPSQLTLE
-209 REKIRADEEKRRKA
+209 KEKIRAEEETRRKA

-232 QRQEETRLRKEEERL
+232 QRQEETRLKKEEEKQ
-247 REERQQHVKLAQE
+247 REEKQKQARLAEE
-260 TARKAEVEERE
+260 TARKAEQEEQE
-271 RIKREAQEVR
+271 RIKREAEEVR

-301 DKGTKQRG
+301 EKGGKQRG
-309 RTLEGKALGRRRT
+309 RTLEGKALGRRRS
-322 QEKNQN
+322 QEKSQG

-341 VEKQGGEFLRPV
+341 VEKQGGEFSRPV
-353 QKVVREVEVSD
+353 QKIVHEVEVSD
-364 AVTVGELARRMSVK
+364 AITVGELARRMSVK

-394 INQTVDQ
+394 INQTIDQ

-426 LVLSQIAEGE
+426 LVLSQKAEGDPE
-436 PDPRPPVVTVM
+436 PRPPVVTVM

-459 FIRSAHVV
+459 YIRNAHVV
-467 SEEQGGI
+467 NEEQGGI
-474 TQHIGAYHVATKH
+474 TQHIGAYHVETKH
-487 GAITFLDTPGHA
+487 GTITFLDTPGHA

-543 IVAVNKMDLDG
+543 IVAVNKIDLDG
-554 ADPERVRTELN
+554 ADPDRVRTELN

-570 PEAWGGNTQ
+570 PEDWGGDTQ
-579 FVNVSATTGEGIDDL
+579 FVNVSATTGEGVDDL
-594 MSAIAL
+594 LSAVAL
-600 LAEVEEFT
+600 LAEVEEF
-608 AVRQGTAQGVVVES
+608 ASVRQGTAQGVVIES
-622 KIDRGR
+622 KLDRGR
-628 GPVATVLVQQGSLAR
+628 GPVATVLVQQGTLAQ
-643 GDVVLAGEYF
+643 GDIVLAGEYF
-653 GRVRSLITDLGSIVS
+653 GRVRSLFSDQGSTVA

-683 APAAGDLF
+683 APVAGDSF

-696 ERQARQLASARAVR
+696 ERQARQLASARAAKYQ
-710 NQQRVTSM
+710 NKITSM

-754 TESCYTIGNEEVGV
+754 SESCLNIGNEEVGV
-768 QILGSGVGGITE
+768 QVLGSGVGGITE
-780 SDVNLAATYD
+780 SDVNMALTYD

-795 FNVRLEK
+795 FNVRLDK
-802 SAKIVA
+802 SAKVVA
-808 EQNALEVRYYS
+808 EQNSLEVRYYS

-826 DMKKILEDML
+826 DIKKILEDMM
-836 IPEIREE
+836 IPEVREE
-843 IIGTAE
+843 IVGTAE

-859 GQIAGCLVVEGIV
+859 GQIAGCRVVEGTV

-902 GEVRN
+902 SEVRN

>member
-1 METQSMSTVADVAGR
+1 MNTVADVAGR

-37 ASEEFSSSDMQI
+37 ASEEFSSSDMQV

-55 SRREAETKSGV
+55 GRKEAETQSTE
-66 SVISRNVGRTPTGDG
+66 SVISRNVGRSSTGDRNVESTTHATPT
-81 NLEATS
+81 
-87 PATSSSGLT
+87 SGLT
-96 GPLTRRTGS
+96 SPLTRRTGT

-123 RRIVKRSTG
+123 RRIVKPSAGQTIR
-132 LQPPDPATGNL
+132 DPATEID
-143 TKEEQSQDTT
+143 TKQEDAPVDATQDADSTANKDIEKRKKST
-153 VPDAIA
+153 KV
-159 TEPKDTEEF
+159 EPKKTV
-168 KKTTTVQP
+168 KKETRDQEVTAKEQEPTKDP
-176 EKASKK
+176 E
-182 QSGDQDVKTKA
+182 
-193 QDSAKDQV
+193 

-209 REKIRADEEKRRKA
+209 KEKIRADEEKRRKA

-232 QRQEETRLRKEEERL
+232 QRQEETRLRKEAERL
-247 REERQQHVKLAQE
+247 REEREQQAKRAEEV
-260 TARKAEVEERE
+260 ARKAEAEERE
-271 RIKREAQEVR
+271 RIKREAEEVR

-287 AIATEKSGAKRSRD
+287 AIATEKSGTKRSRD
-301 DKGTKQRG
+301 EKGTKQRG

-322 QEKNQN
+322 QEKSQN

-341 VEKQGGEFLRPV
+341 VEKQGGEFSRPV
-353 QKVVREVEVSD
+353 QKIVREVEVSD

-394 INQTVDQ
+394 INQTIDQ

-426 LVLSQIAEGE
+426 LVLSQKAEGE
-436 PDPRPPVVTVM
+436 PEPRPPVVTVM

-459 FIRSAHVV
+459 FIRNAHVV
-467 SEEQGGI
+467 SDEQGGI
-474 TQHIGAYHVATKH
+474 TQHIGAYHVETKH

-532 VQHAHAAKVPM
+532 VQHAHAAEVPM
-543 IVAVNKMDLDG
+543 IVAVNKIDLDG

-570 PEAWGGNTQ
+570 PEDWGGNTQ

-594 MSAIAL
+594 LSSVAL
-600 LAEVEEFT
+600 LAEVEEFA
-608 AVRQGTAQGVVVES
+608 AVSQGTAQGVVVES
-622 KIDRGR
+622 KVDRGR
-628 GPVATVLVQQGSLAR
+628 GPVATVLVQQGTLAR

-653 GRVRSLITDLGSIVS
+653 GRVRSLLTDQGKVIS

-683 APAAGDLF
+683 APVAGDLF

-696 ERQARQLASARAVR
+696 ERQARQLANARAAK
-710 NQQRVTSM
+710 NQQKITSM
-718 RQSSRLENMF
+718 RQTSRLENMF

-754 TESCYTIGNEEVGV
+754 TESCNNIGNEEVGV
-768 QILGSGVGGITE
+768 QILGSGVGGINE
-780 SDVNLAATYD
+780 SDMNLAVTYD

-802 SAKIVA
+802 SAKVVA
-808 EQNALEVRYYS
+808 EQNALDVRYYS

-826 DMKKILEDML
+826 DVKKILEDMMM
-836 IPEIREE
+836 PEIREE
-843 IIGTAE
+843 IVGTAE

-859 GQIAGCLVVEGIV
+859 GLIAGCLVVEGTV

-928 VFDSREVARAL
+928 VFESQEVARAL

>member
-1 METQSMSTVADVAGR
+1 MNTVADVAGR

-37 ASEEFSSSDMQI
+37 ASEEFSSSDMQV

-55 SRREAETKSGV
+55 GRKEAESKSPE
-66 SVISRNVGRTPTGDG
+66 SVISRSMGRTPAGERSVET
-81 NLEATS
+81 TT
-87 PATSSSGLT
+87 PATTTSGLT
-96 GPLTRRTGS
+96 APLSRRSGT

-123 RRIVKRSTG
+123 RRIVKPSVGQITRDPETVSDTKQEQPSDPSTQDSVAAEQKG
-132 LQPPDPATGNL
+132 VEKRRKS
-143 TKEEQSQDTT
+143 TK
-153 VPDAIA
+153 V
-159 TEPKDTEEF
+159 EPKKAV
-168 KKTTTVQP
+168 KKETR
-176 EKASKK
+176 E
-182 QSGDQDVKTKA
+182 QDVKT
-193 QDSAKDQV
+193 QTQESTEDQV

-209 REKIRADEEKRRKA
+209 KEKILADEEKRRKA

-232 QRQEETRLRKEEERL
+232 QRQEETRLRKEAERQ
-247 REERQQHVKLAQE
+247 REERQQQAKLAE
-260 TARKAEVEERE
+260 EAARKAEEEERE
-271 RIKREAQEVR
+271 RIKREAEEVR

-287 AIATEKSGAKRSRD
+287 AIATEKSGTKRSRD

-322 QEKNQN
+322 QEKSQS

-341 VEKQGGEFLRPV
+341 VEKQGGEFSRPV
-353 QKVVREVEVSD
+353 QKIVREVEVSD

-394 INQTVDQ
+394 INQTIDQ

-426 LVLSQIAEGE
+426 LVLSQKAEGE
-436 PDPRPPVVTVM
+436 PEARPPVVTVM

-474 TQHIGAYHVATKH
+474 TQHIGAYHVETKH
-487 GAITFLDTPGHA
+487 GEITFLDTPGHA

-532 VQHAHAAKVPM
+532 VQHAHAAEVPM
-543 IVAVNKMDLDG
+543 IVAVNKIDLDG

-570 PEAWGGNTQ
+570 PEDWGGNTQ

-594 MSAIAL
+594 LSAVAL
-600 LAEVEEFT
+600 LAEVEEFA
-608 AVRQGTAQGVVVES
+608 AVRQGTARGVVVES
-622 KIDRGR
+622 KVDRGR
-628 GPVATVLVQQGSLAR
+628 GPVATVLVQQGTLAR

-653 GRVRSLITDLGSIVS
+653 GRVRSLITDQGKVIS

-683 APAAGDLF
+683 APVAGDLF

-696 ERQARQLASARAVR
+696 ERQARQLANARAAK
-710 NQQRVTSM
+710 NQQKITSM
-718 RQSSRLENMF
+718 RQTSRLENMF

-754 TESCYTIGNEEVGV
+754 TESCNNIGNEEVGV
-768 QILGSGVGGITE
+768 QILGSGVGGINE

-802 SAKIVA
+802 SAKDVA
-808 EQNALEVRYYS
+808 EQNSLEVRYYS

-826 DMKKILEDML
+826 DIKKILEDMMV
-836 IPEIREE
+836 PEIREE
-843 IIGTAE
+843 IVGTAE

-859 GQIAGCLVVEGIV
+859 GQIAGCLVVEGTV

-928 VFDSREVARAL
+928 VFESQEVARAL

>member
-1 METQSMSTVADVAGR
+1 MNTVADVAGR

-25 QNIHAAGLPQKL
+25 QNIHAAGLPQTL
-37 ASEEFSSSDMQI
+37 ESEEFSSSDMQI

-55 SRREAETKSGV
+55 GLKEAETKTSEN
-66 SVISRNVGRTPTGDG
+66 VISRSLGRTAAGDRSS
-81 NLEATS
+81 EI
-87 PATSSSGLT
+87 SSSASPTSGL
-96 GPLTRRTGS
+96 GAPLTRRTGT

-123 RRIVKRSTG
+123 RRIVKPSLAKQTED
-132 LQPPDPATGNL
+132 QVVSDAAAAEVK
-143 TKEEQSQDTT
+143 TKEEVEQPST
-153 VPDAIA
+153 VEPKKSRKAATPRVSDQK
-159 TEPKDTEEF
+159 TEPSKEDLPKEE
-168 KKTTTVQP
+168 
-176 EKASKK
+176 
-182 QSGDQDVKTKA
+182 
-193 QDSAKDQV
+193 V

-209 REKIRADEEKRRKA
+209 KEKIRAEEETRRKA
-223 EGEIRRKKA
+223 EGEVRRKKA
-232 QRQEETRLRKEEERL
+232 QRQEETRLKKEEEKQ
-247 REERQQHVKLAQE
+247 REEKHKQARLAAE
-260 TARKAEVEERE
+260 AARKAEQEEQE
-271 RIKREAQEVR
+271 RIRREAEEVR

-301 DKGTKQRG
+301 EKGAKQRG
-309 RTLEGKALGRRRT
+309 RTLEGKALGRRRS
-322 QEKNQN
+322 QEKSQG

-341 VEKQGGEFLRPV
+341 VEKQGGEFSRPV
-353 QKVVREVEVSD
+353 QKIVHEVEVSD
-364 AVTVGELARRMSVK
+364 AIAVGELARRMSVK

-388 MGEMVT
+388 LGEMVT
-394 INQTVDQ
+394 INQTIDQ

-418 ASDRMEEE
+418 ASDRMEEK
-426 LVLSQIAEGE
+426 LVLSQKAEGDPE
-436 PDPRPPVVTVM
+436 PRTPVVTVM

-459 FIRSAHVV
+459 YIRNAHVV

-474 TQHIGAYHVATKH
+474 TQHIGAYHVETKH

-543 IVAVNKMDLDG
+543 IVAVNKTDLDG
-554 ADPERVRTELN
+554 ADPDRVRTELN

-570 PEAWGGNTQ
+570 PEDWGGDTQ
-579 FVNVSATTGEGIDDL
+579 FVDVSATTGEGIDDL
-594 MSAIAL
+594 LSAISL
-600 LAEVEEFT
+600 LAEVEEF
-608 AVRQGTAQGVVVES
+608 ASVRQGTAQGVVIES
-622 KIDRGR
+622 KLDRGR
-628 GPVATVLVQQGSLAR
+628 GPVATVLVQQGTLAR
-643 GDVVLAGEYF
+643 GDIVLAGEYF
-653 GRVRSLITDLGSIVS
+653 GRVRSLLTDQGTTVA

-683 APAAGDLF
+683 APVAGDLF

-696 ERQARQLASARAVR
+696 ERQARQLASARATKYQ
-710 NQQRVTSM
+710 NKITSM

-734 EKRILK
+734 ERRILK

-754 TESCYTIGNEEVGV
+754 SEACSNIGNDEVGV
-768 QILGSGVGGITE
+768 QVLGSGVGGITE
-780 SDVNLAATYD
+780 SDVNMALTYD

-795 FNVRLEK
+795 FNVRLDK

-808 EQNALEVRYYS
+808 EQNSLEVRYYS

-826 DMKKILEDML
+826 DIKKILEDMM

-843 IIGTAE
+843 IVGTAE

-859 GQIAGCLVVEGIV
+859 GQIAGCRVVEGTV

-902 GEVRN
+902 SEVRN

>member
-1 METQSMSTVADVAGR
+1 MNTVADVAGR

-25 QNIHAAGLPQKL
+25 QNINAAGLPQTL
-37 ASEEFSSSDMQI
+37 ESEEFSSSDMQI

-55 SRREAETKSGV
+55 GLKEADTKTSE
-66 SVISRNVGRTPTGDG
+66 SVISRNLGRTVTGDRSS
-81 NLEATS
+81 E
-87 PATSSSGLT
+87 SSGSASPTAGLGT
-96 GPLTRRTGS
+96 PLTRRTGT

-123 RRIVKRSTG
+123 RRIVKPSAVK
-132 LQPPDPATGNL
+132 QPQDQEVSDTATA
-143 TKEEQSQDTT
+143 TK
-153 VPDAIA
+153 
-159 TEPKDTEEF
+159 KTEEEATQPSTAAEL
-168 KKTTTVQP
+168 KKSQ
-176 EKASKK
+176 KA
-182 QSGDQDVKTKA
+182 TKA
-193 QDSAKDQV
+193 KVSDQKTELAKDDRTTEEA

-209 REKIRADEEKRRKA
+209 KEKIIAEEETRRKA
-223 EGEIRRKKA
+223 EGEIRREKA
-232 QRQEETRLRKEEERL
+232 QRQEETRLKKEEERQ
-247 REERQQHVKLAQE
+247 REEKQKQARLAE
-260 TARKAEVEERE
+260 EAARKAEQDEQE
-271 RIKREAQEVR
+271 RIKREAEEVR

-301 DKGTKQRG
+301 EKGAKQRG
-309 RTLEGKALGRRRT
+309 RTLEGKALGRRRS
-322 QEKNQN
+322 QEKSQG

-341 VEKQGGEFLRPV
+341 VEKQGGEFSRPV
-353 QKVVREVEVSD
+353 QKIVREVEVSD
-364 AVTVGELARRMSVK
+364 AITVGELARRMSVK

-394 INQTVDQ
+394 INQTIDQ

-426 LVLSQIAEGE
+426 LVLSQKAEGDPE
-436 PDPRPPVVTVM
+436 PRPPVVTVM

-459 FIRSAHVV
+459 YIRNAHVV

-474 TQHIGAYHVATKH
+474 TQHIGAYHVETKH

-543 IVAVNKMDLDG
+543 IVAVNKIDLEG
-554 ADPERVRTELN
+554 ADPDRVRTELN
-565 SIGVT
+565 SLGVT
-570 PEAWGGNTQ
+570 PEDWGGDTQ

-594 MSAIAL
+594 LSAVAL
-600 LAEVEEFT
+600 LAEVEEF
-608 AVRQGTAQGVVVES
+608 ASVRQGTAQGVVIES
-622 KIDRGR
+622 RLDRGR
-628 GPVATVLVQQGSLAR
+628 GPVATVLVQQGTLAR
-643 GDVVLAGEYF
+643 GDIVLAGEYF
-653 GRVRSLITDLGSIVS
+653 GRVRTLVTDQGTTVS
-668 EAGPSIPVEVLGLNG
+668 EAEPSIPVEVLGLNG
-683 APAAGDLF
+683 APVAGDLF

-696 ERQARQLASARAVR
+696 ERQARQLASARAVKYQ
-710 NQQRVTSM
+710 NKITSM

-754 TESCYTIGNEEVGV
+754 SESCLTIGNEEVGV
-768 QILGSGVGGITE
+768 QVLGSGVGGITE
-780 SDVNLAATYD
+780 SDVNMALTYD
-790 AMVFG
+790 AMVCG
-795 FNVRLEK
+795 FNVRLDK
-802 SAKIVA
+802 SAKVVA
-808 EQNALEVRYYS
+808 EQNSLEVRYYS

-826 DMKKILEDML
+826 DIKKILEDMM
-836 IPEIREE
+836 IPEVREE
-843 IIGTAE
+843 IVGTAE

-859 GQIAGCLVVEGIV
+859 GQIAGCRVVEGTV

-902 GEVRN
+902 SEVRN

>member
-1 METQSMSTVADVAGR
+1 MNTVADVAGR

-37 ASEEFSSSDMQI
+37 ASEEFSSSDMQV

-55 SRREAETKSGV
+55 GRREAETKSTE
-66 SVISRNVGRTPTGDG
+66 SVISRSIGRSQTGDRSVETTTPT
-81 NLEATS
+81 TS
-87 PATSSSGLT
+87 TSGLAA
-96 GPLTRRTGS
+96 PLTRRTGT

-123 RRIVKRSTG
+123 RRIVKPSVGQTTQDPAIDIDTKQE
-132 LQPPDPATGNL
+132 QPPEAAT
-143 TKEEQSQDTT
+143 QDTET
-153 VPDAIA
+153 TAKKDAE
-159 TEPKDTEEF
+159 TRKKSTKVES
-168 KKTTTVQP
+168 KKT
-176 EKASKK
+176 AKK
-182 QSGDQDVKTKA
+182 ETRDQDVKT
-193 QDSAKDQV
+193 QTQEPIKDQE

-209 REKIRADEEKRRKA
+209 KEKIRADEEKRRKA

-232 QRQEETRLRKEEERL
+232 QRQEETRLRKEAERL
-247 REERQQHVKLAQE
+247 REEREQQAKLAE
-260 TARKAEVEERE
+260 KAARKAEEEERE
-271 RIKREAQEVR
+271 RIRREAEEVR

-287 AIATEKSGAKRSRD
+287 AIATEKSGTKRSRD
-301 DKGTKQRG
+301 EKGTKQRG

-322 QEKNQN
+322 QEKSQS

-341 VEKQGGEFLRPV
+341 VEKQGGEFSRPV
-353 QKVVREVEVSD
+353 QKIVREVEVSD

-394 INQTVDQ
+394 INQTIDQ

-426 LVLSQIAEGE
+426 LELSQKAEGE
-436 PDPRPPVVTVM
+436 PKPRPPVVTVM

-459 FIRSAHVV
+459 SIRNAHVV
-467 SEEQGGI
+467 SDEQGGI
-474 TQHIGAYHVATKH
+474 TQHIGAYHVETKH
-487 GAITFLDTPGHA
+487 GEITFLDTPGHA

-532 VQHAHAAKVPM
+532 VQHAHAAEVPM
-543 IVAVNKMDLDG
+543 IVAVNKIDLDG

-565 SIGVT
+565 TIGVT
-570 PEAWGGNTQ
+570 PEDWGGNTQ

-594 MSAIAL
+594 LSAVAL
-600 LAEVEEFT
+600 LAEVEEFA
-608 AVRQGTAQGVVVES
+608 AVRQGTARGVVVES
-622 KIDRGR
+622 KVDRGR
-628 GPVATVLVQQGSLAR
+628 GPVATVLVQQGTLAR

-653 GRVRSLITDLGSIVS
+653 GRVRSLITDQGTIIS

-683 APAAGDLF
+683 APVAGDLF

-696 ERQARQLASARAVR
+696 ERQARQLANARAAK
-710 NQQRVTSM
+710 NQQKITSM
-718 RQSSRLENMF
+718 RQTSRLENMF

-754 TESCYTIGNEEVGV
+754 TESCNNIGNEEVGV
-768 QILGSGVGGITE
+768 QILGSGVGGINE
-780 SDVNLAATYD
+780 SDVNLAVTYD

-802 SAKIVA
+802 SAKVVA
-808 EQNALEVRYYS
+808 EQNSLDVRYYS

-826 DMKKILEDML
+826 DIKKILEDMMV
-836 IPEIREE
+836 PEIREE
-843 IIGTAE
+843 IVGTAE

-859 GQIAGCLVVEGIV
+859 GQVAGCLVVEGTV

-928 VFDSREVARAL
+928 VFESQEVARAL

>member
-1 METQSMSTVADVAGR
+1 MNTVADVAGR

-37 ASEEFSSSDMQI
+37 ASEEFSSSDMQV

-55 SRREAETKSGV
+55 GRREAETKSTE
-66 SVISRNVGRTPTGDG
+66 SVISRSIGRSQTGDRSVETTTPT
-81 NLEATS
+81 TS
-87 PATSSSGLT
+87 TSGLAA
-96 GPLTRRTGS
+96 PLTRRTGT

-123 RRIVKRSTG
+123 RRIVKPSVGQTTQDPAIDIDTKQE
-132 LQPPDPATGNL
+132 QPPEAAT
-143 TKEEQSQDTT
+143 QDTET
-153 VPDAIA
+153 TAKKDAE
-159 TEPKDTEEF
+159 TRKKSTKVES
-168 KKTTTVQP
+168 KKT
-176 EKASKK
+176 AKK
-182 QSGDQDVKTKA
+182 ETRDQDVKTQA
-193 QDSAKDQV
+193 QEPIKDQE

-209 REKIRADEEKRRKA
+209 KEKIRADEEKRRKA

-232 QRQEETRLRKEEERL
+232 QRQEETRLRKEAERL
-247 REERQQHVKLAQE
+247 REEREQQAKLAE
-260 TARKAEVEERE
+260 KAARKAEEEERE
-271 RIKREAQEVR
+271 RIRREAEEVR

-287 AIATEKSGAKRSRD
+287 AIATEKSGTKRSRD
-301 DKGTKQRG
+301 EKGTKQRG

-322 QEKNQN
+322 QEKSQS

-341 VEKQGGEFLRPV
+341 VEKQGGEFSRPV
-353 QKVVREVEVSD
+353 QKIVREVEVSD

-394 INQTVDQ
+394 INQTIDQ

-426 LVLSQIAEGE
+426 LELSQKAEGE
-436 PDPRPPVVTVM
+436 PKPRPPVVTVM

-459 FIRSAHVV
+459 SIRNAHVV
-467 SEEQGGI
+467 SDEQGGI
-474 TQHIGAYHVATKH
+474 TQHIGAYHVETKH
-487 GAITFLDTPGHA
+487 GEITFLDTPGHA

-532 VQHAHAAKVPM
+532 VQHAHAAEVPM
-543 IVAVNKMDLDG
+543 IVAVNKIDLDG

-565 SIGVT
+565 TIGVT
-570 PEAWGGNTQ
+570 PEDWGGNTQ

-594 MSAIAL
+594 LSAVAL
-600 LAEVEEFT
+600 LAEVEEFA
-608 AVRQGTAQGVVVES
+608 AVRQGTARGVVVES
-622 KIDRGR
+622 KVDRGR
-628 GPVATVLVQQGSLAR
+628 GPVATVLVQQGTLAR

-653 GRVRSLITDLGSIVS
+653 GRVRSLITDQGTIIS

-683 APAAGDLF
+683 APVAGDLF

-696 ERQARQLASARAVR
+696 ERQARQLANARAAK
-710 NQQRVTSM
+710 NQQKITSM
-718 RQSSRLENMF
+718 RQTSRLENMF

-754 TESCYTIGNEEVGV
+754 TESCNNIGNEEVGV
-768 QILGSGVGGITE
+768 QILGSGVGGINE
-780 SDVNLAATYD
+780 SDVNLAVTYD

-802 SAKIVA
+802 SAKVVA
-808 EQNALEVRYYS
+808 EQNSLDVRYYS

-826 DMKKILEDML
+826 DIKKILEDMMV
-836 IPEIREE
+836 PEIREE
-843 IIGTAE
+843 IVGTAE

-859 GQIAGCLVVEGIV
+859 GQVAGCLVVEGTV

-928 VFDSREVARAL
+928 VFESQEVARAL

>member
-1 METQSMSTVADVAGR
+1 MNTVADVAGR
-16 LNIDVALLL
+16 LKIDVALLL
-25 QNIHAAGLPQKL
+25 QNIHAAGLPQTL
-37 ASEEFSSSDMQI
+37 AEEEFSNSDMQI

-55 SRREAETKSGV
+55 GLKEADTKS
-66 SVISRNVGRTPTGDG
+66 SDTVISRTLGRSTAG
-81 NLEATS
+81 ERS
-87 PATSSSGLT
+87 PETASSGTSNPGLAA
-96 GPLTRRTGS
+96 PLTRRTGT

-123 RRIVKRSTG
+123 RRIVKPSKTQQTQEPTPLDSTS
-132 LQPPDPATGNL
+132 PDPKTD
-143 TKEEQSQDTT
+143 EEIKQTDT
-153 VPDAIA
+153 VE
-159 TEPKDTEEF
+159 TEKPT
-168 KKTTTVQP
+168 KKTP
-176 EKASKK
+176 A
-182 QSGDQDVKTKA
+182 KTKA
-193 QDSAKDQV
+193 KKSDSQLDDKPKESA

-209 REKIRADEEKRRKA
+209 KEKIRAEEETRRKA

-232 QRQEETRLRKEEERL
+232 QRQEETRLKKEEERQ
-247 REERQQHVKLAQE
+247 REEQQKQARLAE
-260 TARKAEVEERE
+260 EAARKAELEEKE
-271 RIKREAQEVR
+271 RIQREAEEVR

-301 DKGTKQRG
+301 EKGAKQRG
-309 RTLEGKALGRRRT
+309 RTLEGKALGRRRS
-322 QEKNQN
+322 QEKNQS

-341 VEKQGGEFLRPV
+341 VEKQGGEFSRPV
-353 QKVVREVEVSD
+353 QKIVREVEVSD
-364 AVTVGELARRMSVK
+364 AITVGELARRMSVK
-378 AGEVIKALMS
+378 AGEVIKALMD

-394 INQTVDQ
+394 INQTIDQ

-426 LVLSQIAEGE
+426 LVLSQKTEGE
-436 PDPRPPVVTVM
+436 PEPRPPVVTVM

-459 FIRSAHVV
+459 YIRSAHVV

-474 TQHIGAYHVATKH
+474 TQHIGAYHVTTKQ

-532 VQHAHAAKVPM
+532 VQHAQAASVQM
-543 IVAVNKMDLDG
+543 IVAVNKIDLDG
-554 ADPERVRTELN
+554 ADPDRVRTELN

-570 PEAWGGNTQ
+570 PEEWGGDTQ

-594 MSAIAL
+594 LSAIVL
-600 LAEVEEFT
+600 LSEVEEFT
-608 AVRQGTAQGVVVES
+608 AVRQGTAQGVVIES
-622 KIDRGR
+622 RLDRGR
-628 GPVATVLVQQGSLAR
+628 GPVATVLVQQGTLAR

-653 GRVRSLITDLGSIVS
+653 GRVRSLVSDQGKVVS

-683 APAAGDLF
+683 APVAGDMF

-696 ERQARQLASARAVR
+696 ERQARQLASARATKY
-710 NQQRVTSM
+710 QHKITSM

-754 TESCYTIGNEEVGV
+754 TEACITIGNEEVGV
-768 QILGSGVGGITE
+768 QVLGSGVGGITE
-780 SDVNLAATYD
+780 SDVNMALTYD
-790 AMVFG
+790 AMIFG

-802 SAKIVA
+802 SAKVVA
-808 EQNALEVRYYS
+808 EQNSLDVRYYS

-826 DMKKILEDML
+826 DIKKILEDMM
-836 IPEIREE
+836 IPEVREE
-843 IIGTAE
+843 IVGTAE

-859 GQIAGCLVVEGIV
+859 GQIAGCRVVEGTV

-902 GEVRN
+902 SEVRN

>member
-1 METQSMSTVADVAGR
+1 MNTVADVAGR

-25 QNIHAAGLPQKL
+25 QNIHAAGLPQTL
-37 ASEEFSSSDMQI
+37 ESEEFSNTDIQI

-55 SRREAETKSGV
+55 GLKEADTKPSEN
-66 SVISRNVGRTPTGDG
+66 VISRNLSRTTVGERSP
-81 NLEATS
+81 ESSSPTS
-87 PATSSSGLT
+87 PAARLGR
-96 GPLTRRTGS
+96 PLTRRTGT

-123 RRIVKRSTG
+123 RRIVKPSAIK
-132 LQPPDPATGNL
+132 QPPD
-143 TKEEQSQDTT
+143 QDSS
-153 VPDAIA
+153 DIA
-159 TEPKDTEEF
+159 
-168 KKTTTVQP
+168 
-176 EKASKK
+176 AA
-182 QSGDQDVKTKA
+182 KTKA
-193 QDSAKDQV
+193 EEETKEPTTAVVPKTSPEVATARVSEQQTEPTKDESTKEDA

-209 REKIRADEEKRRKA
+209 KEKIRAEEETRRKA

-232 QRQEETRLRKEEERL
+232 QRQEETRLKKEEEKQ
-247 REERQQHVKLAQE
+247 REEKQKQARLAE
-260 TARKAEVEERE
+260 EAARKAELEEKE
-271 RIKREAQEVR
+271 RIKREAEEVR
-281 ARAEAE
+281 ARAEA
-287 AIATEKSGAKRSRD
+287 AAAASEKSGAKRTRD
-301 DKGTKQRG
+301 EKGAKQRG
-309 RTLEGKALGRRRT
+309 RTLEGKALGRRRS
-322 QEKNQN
+322 QEKNQG
-328 SLGLRRRRKAALE
+328 SMGLRRRRKAALE
-341 VEKQGGEFLRPV
+341 VEKQGGEFSRPV
-353 QKVVREVEVSD
+353 QKIVREVEVSD
-364 AVTVGELARRMSVK
+364 AITVGELARRMSVK

-394 INQTVDQ
+394 INQTIDQ

-418 ASDRMEEE
+418 ASDRMEEQ
-426 LVLSQIAEGE
+426 LVLSQKAEGE
-436 PDPRPPVVTVM
+436 PEPRSPVVTVM

-459 FIRSAHVV
+459 YIRNAHVV

-474 TQHIGAYHVATKH
+474 TQHIGAYHVETNN

-543 IVAVNKMDLDG
+543 IVAVNKIDLEG
-554 ADPERVRTELN
+554 ADPDRVRTELN
-565 SIGVT
+565 SLGVT
-570 PEAWGGNTQ
+570 PEDWGGDTQ

-594 MSAIAL
+594 LSAVAL
-600 LAEVEEFT
+600 LAEVEEF
-608 AVRQGTAQGVVVES
+608 ASVRQGTAQGVVIES
-622 KIDRGR
+622 KLDRGR
-628 GPVATVLVQQGSLAR
+628 GPVATVLVQQGTLAR
-643 GDVVLAGEYF
+643 GDIVLAGEYF
-653 GRVRSLITDLGSIVS
+653 GRVRSLFTDQGTTVS
-668 EAGPSIPVEVLGLNG
+668 EAGPSTPVEVLGLNG
-683 APAAGDLF
+683 APVAGDLF

-696 ERQARQLASARAVR
+696 ERQARQLASARAAKY
-710 NQQRVTSM
+710 QDKITSL

-740 LILKTD
+740 LVLKTD

-754 TESCYTIGNEEVGV
+754 SEACLNIGNDEVGV
-768 QILGSGVGGITE
+768 QVLGSGVGGITE
-780 SDVNLAATYD
+780 SDVNMALTYD

-795 FNVRLEK
+795 FNVRLDK
-802 SAKIVA
+802 SAKVVA
-808 EQNALEVRYYS
+808 EQNSLEVRYYS

-826 DMKKILEDML
+826 DIKKILEDMM
-836 IPEIREE
+836 IPEVREE
-843 IIGTAE
+843 IVGTAE

-859 GQIAGCLVVEGIV
+859 GQIAGCRVVEGIV

-902 GEVRN
+902 SEVRN